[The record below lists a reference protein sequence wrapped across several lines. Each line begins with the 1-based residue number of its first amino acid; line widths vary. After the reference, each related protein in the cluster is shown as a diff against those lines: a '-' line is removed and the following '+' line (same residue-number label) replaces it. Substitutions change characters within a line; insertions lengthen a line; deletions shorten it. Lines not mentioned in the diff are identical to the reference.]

1 VSTLQAGC
9 PACGAPI
16 VFTIE
21 SSLVAVCDSCRSLV
35 GRGDGALE
43 NYGKVADLVE
53 TSSPLEL
60 GLTSK
65 FRGVSF
71 EIVGRTQYRH
81 AMGGV
86 WDEWHVAFANNK
98 WGWLAEAQGRFYLTF
113 EREVPDGETLPAFD
127 SLVLGERIETIPK
140 VPPMVI
146 AEFGQATS
154 LSAAG
159 EIPFA
164 FRPGET
170 RKYADLSGTIDQFGT
185 IDFSDDPPTIYLG
198 NEVTLAQLG
207 LAGKKRTTEQAAKR
221 VAAVQVNCPQCA
233 GPLDLHAPD
242 QALRVACP
250 NCNSLLDCTQGKLQF
265 LAALT
270 QGKIEPLI
278 PLGTA
283 GRLFLDGPE
292 YTVIGFQRRRV
303 TVEGI
308 NYFWDE
314 YLLYD
319 RSAAGGFRWLTHGD
333 NHWNFVEPVSP
344 GDVTTGAREAVFR
357 GETFKLFA
365 NNTAT
370 TTYVRGEF
378 YWQLQADESASFG
391 DYIRPPH
398 MLSREIYHSANQT
411 YQELKEA
418 IQQSTSSAEVQWSL
432 GTYLT
437 RPQVEQALGLKNLPT
452 PSIIGM
458 NQPFLHKSVYKTW
471 LYLLMAACVM
481 FGVNVIL
488 SRPKEVFNKTY
499 SLTPVQPGD
508 NSPVVAV
515 SQPGENSR
523 VIFEPQ
529 PIELAG
535 GKNIAISLRTSLSNA
550 WLAVDGDFFNE
561 ASGLVQPFSA
571 LAEWYSGSDSDGPWT
586 EGNLQP
592 EAYVSPVP
600 AGAYALR
607 LEFNWQAWSG
617 GGIATHGSAPV
628 SPTVTVVVRQG
639 VPRMSYFFLTLAVL
653 SAIPLIIGIW
663 HYSFESRRWS
673 ESEYNPFPQATGGD
687 DDDD

>member
-1 VSTLQAGC
+1 MSLLLSRC
-9 PACGAPI
+9 PACGAP
-16 VFTIE
+16 VTFSIE
-21 SSLVAVCDSCRSLV
+21 TSLVAVCESCRSLV

-86 WDEWHVAFANNK
+86 WDEWHVAFANGK

-113 EREVPDGETLPAFD
+113 EREVPEGETLPAFD
-127 SLVLGERIETIPK
+127 SLVLGERIKTVSK
-140 VPPMVI
+140 VPPLAVG
-146 AEFGQATS
+146 EFGEATS
-154 LSAAG
+154 MSAQG

-164 FRPGET
+164 FRPGER
-170 RKYADLSGTIDQFGT
+170 RKYADLSGSLGEFGT
-185 IDFSDDPPTIYLG
+185 IDFSDDPPTLYLG

-207 LAGKKRTTEQAAKR
+207 LVGKKRTVEAEGKA
-221 VAAVQVNCPQCA
+221 VAGVQINCPNCA
-233 GPLDLHAPD
+233 GTLNLHAPD
-242 QALRVACP
+242 QALRVVCP
-250 NCNSLLDCTQGKLQF
+250 HCNSLLDCTRGNLKYLEV
-265 LAALT
+265 LAQA
-270 QGKIEPLI
+270 KVKPII
-278 PLGTA
+278 PLGTV
-283 GRLFLDGPE
+283 GRLFPDGPE

-319 RSAAGGFRWLTHGD
+319 RTATGGFRWLTHGD

-344 GDVTTGAREAVFR
+344 GDVTTGDREAVFQ

-378 YWQLQADESASFG
+378 YWQLQADEEASFG
-391 DYIRPPH
+391 DYIRPPR
-398 MLSREIYHSANQT
+398 MLSREIYHSKNQT

-418 IQQSTSSAEVQWSL
+418 IQQSASSAEVQWSL

-437 RPQVEQALGLKNLPT
+437 RSQVEQGFGVQDLPT
-452 PSIIGM
+452 PSIVGM

-471 LYLLMAACVM
+471 LLLLMASCVL
-481 FGVNVIL
+481 FGLNVIL

-499 SLTPVQPGD
+499 AL
-508 NSPVVAV
+508 SPL
-515 SQPGENSR
+515 QPGESSR

-529 PIELAG
+529 PVDLAG
-535 GKNIAISLRTSLSNA
+535 GKNAAISLRTSLSNS
-550 WLAVDGDFFNE
+550 WLSVDGDFFNE

-571 LAEWYSGSDSDGPWT
+571 LAESYSGSDSDGPWS

-607 LEFNWQAWSG
+607 LEFSWEAWTGSG
-617 GGIATHGSAPV
+617 LPTVGAASM
-628 SPTVTVVVRQG
+628 SPTVTVVIRQG
-639 VPRMSYFFLTLAVL
+639 VPRVGYFVLTLALL
-653 SAIPLIIGIW
+653 SVVPALICVW
-663 HYSFESRRWS
+663 HFSFESRRWS
-673 ESEYNPFPQATGGD
+673 ESEYNPFPQASGGD
-687 DDDD
+687 DDDE

>member
-1 VSTLQAGC
+1 MSNLQAGC

-21 SSLVAVCDSCRSLV
+21 SSLVAVCESCRSLV

-86 WDEWHVAFANNK
+86 WDEWHVAFANGK

-113 EREVPDGETLPAFD
+113 EREVPDGEPLPAFD
-127 SLVLGERIETIPK
+127 SLVLGERIKTIPK
-140 VPPMVI
+140 VPPMVV
-146 AEFGQATS
+146 AEFGEATS
-154 LSAAG
+154 VSAQG

-164 FRPGET
+164 FRPGEL

-185 IDFSDDPPTIYLG
+185 IDFSDDPPTLYLG

-207 LAGKKRTTEQAAKR
+207 LVGKKRTVEPEGKT
-221 VAAVQVNCPQCA
+221 VAGVQVNCPQCA

-242 QALRVACP
+242 RALRVACP
-250 NCNSLLDCTQGKLQF
+250 NCNSLLDCTQGNLQF

-270 QGKIEPLI
+270 QGKVEPRI
-278 PLGTA
+278 PLGTS
-283 GRLFLDGPE
+283 GRLFPDGPE
-292 YTVIGFQRRRV
+292 YMVIGFQRRRV
-303 TVEGI
+303 SVDGI

-319 RSAAGGFRWLTHGD
+319 RSAAGGFRWLTHSD

-344 GDVTTGAREAVFR
+344 GDVTTGAREASFR

-391 DYIRPPH
+391 DYIRPPR
-398 MLSREIYHSANQT
+398 MLSREVYHSANQT

-437 RPQVEQALGLKNLPT
+437 RSQVELAFGLKDLPT

-458 NQPFLHKSVYKTW
+458 NQPFLHKSIYKTW
-471 LYLLMAACVM
+471 LLLLMASCVL
-481 FGVNVIL
+481 FGLNVIL
-488 SRPKEVFNKTY
+488 SRPKEVFNQTY
-499 SLTPVQPGD
+499 AL
-508 NSPVVAV
+508 SPL
-515 SQPGENSR
+515 QPGETSR

-535 GKNIAISLRTSLSNA
+535 GKNIEVALQSSLGNA
-550 WLAVDGDFFNE
+550 WLSMDGDFFNE

-571 LAEWYSGSDSDGPWT
+571 VAEWYSGSDSDGPWT

-592 EAYVSPVP
+592 ESYVSPVP
-600 AGAYALR
+600 AGAYSLR
-607 LEFNWQAWSG
+607 LEFSWQAWISG
-617 GGIATHGSAPV
+617 GPAIAETASM
-628 SPTVTVVVRQG
+628 SPTVAVVIRQG
-639 VPRMSYFFLTLAVL
+639 VPRLSYFLVTLALL
-653 SAIPLIIGIW
+653 SVAPAFVGIW
-663 HYSFESRRWS
+663 HFNFESRRWS
-673 ESEYNPFPQATGGD
+673 ESEYNPFPQSTGGD
-687 DDDD
+687 DDGDNDFGFGDD